1 MGRFATLSADVE
13 AALMATFL
21 DQRRLRRVSRPTWV
35 ATQAVAAALSGV
47 AADVMFQQAFSAPV
61 SRPTV
66 RQQPADFVL
75 LNGSVYTV
83 NPRQPWAQAVA
94 VRGDQIV
101 YVGGNQGARA
111 FVGKGSRAID
121 LKGKLLLPG
130 FVESHIHVLMGAAT
144 TSGLTLSMT
153 DTLADIQR
161 KLKAYAD
168 ANRSKPAIF
177 GSAYNGLLFGEAGP
191 KREWLDAVVPD
202 RPVMLADHTIH
213 TMWANSKALELA
225 GISKDTPNPPGGEY
239 VRDSAGN
246 PTGTIKGSPASV
258 PMLRAT
264 KVITAADIERSLP
277 RILAGLSEY
286 GFTAAMDFG
295 NPIATEQAAAALVK
309 LDQQGKVPL
318 RLSLLHLVNT
328 PELAKTAVIDSTR
341 LAKQVR
347 SAHVWVDTLKIIGDS
362 VLENQKAALEQPYL
376 KNGKPTS
383 NFGALY
389 FDKPTIL
396 AMMQGVAKAGQG
408 TAIHAIGDRTVRTAL
423 DAAQAF
429 RQAGDTKTRLIITH
443 AQLVEPD
450 QIKRFAAN
458 NVIVQTT
465 GVWMNVQPS
474 YVSLLGQKRN
484 DTLQFPLRSLIDS
497 GATVALG
504 ADWPATPGGFE
515 YGQNPFNNIY
525 TAMHRRPPQTLV
537 AEFGSINQVLPPKRE
552 VLTLAEAIAAYTLNG
567 AKQLGR
573 AHEFGSIEVGKKADL
588 VLLNQNLFKINPE
601 AIPATKVLA
610 TMAGGRLVHDVAYG
624 IGDANLTNLEQL
636 NQGAVGLCPHDDP
649 EADRHTHGH

>member
-1 MGRFATLSADVE
+1 MT
-13 AALMATFL
+13 LMASL
-21 DQRRLRRVSRPTWV
+21 GLIAAGEMHQLAHSKPV
-35 ATQAVAAALSGV
+35 TQAA
-47 AADVMFQQAFSAPV
+47 
-61 SRPTV
+61 TY
-66 RQQPADFVL
+66 VL
-75 LNGSVYTV
+75 LNGSIYTV
-83 NPRQPWAQAVA
+83 NPKQPWAQAVA

-101 YVGGNQGARA
+101 YVGNNQGARA
-111 FVGKGSRAID
+111 FIGKGSRAID

-144 TSGLTLSMT
+144 TSGVSLSMT
-153 DTLADIQR
+153 DSLADIQR
-161 KLKAYAD
+161 KLKTYAD
-168 ANRSKPAIF
+168 ANPTKPAIF
-177 GSAYNGLLFGEAGP
+177 GSAYNGLLFGETGP

-202 RPVMLADHTIH
+202 RPVILADHTIH

-225 GISKDTPNPPGGEY
+225 GITKATPNPPGGEY
-239 VRDSAGN
+239 VRDSDGN

-264 KVITAADIERSLP
+264 NVITAADIERSLP
-277 RILAGLSEY
+277 KILSGLSEY

-295 NPIATEQAAAALVK
+295 NPIATEAAAQALVK

-328 PELAKTAVIDSTR
+328 PQLAKSAVIDSTTF
-341 LAKQVR
+341 AKQVR

-376 KNGKPTS
+376 KNGKTLTS
-383 NFGALY
+383 NYGALY
-389 FDKPTIL
+389 FDQPTL
-396 AMMQGVAKAGQG
+396 LSMMQGVAQAGQG
-408 TAIHAIGDRTVRTAL
+408 TAIHAIGDRAVRTAL

-429 RQAGDTKTRLIITH
+429 RRAGDTKTRLIITH

-497 GATVALG
+497 GAVVALG

-515 YGQNPFNNIY
+515 YGLNPFNNIY
-525 TAMHRRPPQTLV
+525 TAMHRRPPQKLI
-537 AEFGSINQVLPPKRE
+537 AEFGSVNQVLPPARE
-552 VLTLAEAIAAYTLNG
+552 VLTLAEAIQSYTLNG

-588 VLLNQNLFKINPE
+588 ILLSQNLFQIKPE
-601 AIPATKVLA
+601 AIPATKVLV

-624 IGDANLTNLEQL
+624 IGDADLTNLERL
-636 NQGAVGLCPHDDP
+636 DQGAVGLCPYGQADGHDH
-649 EADRHTHGH
+649 RNGHAH

>member
-1 MGRFATLSADVE
+1 MTLVASLGLIAAGEMHQLAHSKPATEPAR
-13 AALMATFL
+13 
-21 DQRRLRRVSRPTWV
+21 QH
-35 ATQAVAAALSGV
+35 
-47 AADVMFQQAFSAPV
+47 QQH
-61 SRPTV
+61 
-66 RQQPADFVL
+66 QPATYVL
-75 LNGSVYTV
+75 LNGSIYTV
-83 NPRQPWAQAVA
+83 NPKQPWAQAVA

-101 YVGGNQGARA
+101 YVGNNQGARA
-111 FVGKGSRAID
+111 FIGKGSRAID

-144 TSGLTLSMT
+144 TSGVTLSMT

-168 ANRSKPAIF
+168 ANPSKPAIF
-177 GSAYNGLLFGEAGP
+177 GSAYNGLLFGETGP

-202 RPVMLADHTIH
+202 RPVILADHTIH

-225 GISKDTPNPPGGEY
+225 GITKATPNPPGGEY

-246 PTGTIKGSPASV
+246 LTGTIKGSPASV
-258 PMLRAT
+258 PVLRAT

-295 NPIATEQAAAALVK
+295 NPIATEAAAQALVK
-309 LDQQGKVPL
+309 LDQQGKLPL

-328 PELAKTAVIDSTR
+328 PELAKTAVIDSTAF
-341 LAKQVR
+341 AKRVR

-376 KNGKPTS
+376 KDGKTPTT

-389 FDKPTIL
+389 FDQPTL
-396 AMMQGVAKAGQG
+396 LSMMQGVARAGQG

-429 RQAGDTKTRLIITH
+429 RRAGDTKTRLIITH
-443 AQLVEPD
+443 AQLIEPD

-458 NVIVQTT
+458 DVIVQTT

-474 YVSLLGQKRN
+474 MISFLGQRRN

-497 GATVALG
+497 GAVVALG

-515 YGQNPFNNIY
+515 YGLNPFNNIY
-525 TAMHRRPPQTLV
+525 TAMHRRPPQKLI
-537 AEFGSINQVLPPKRE
+537 AEFGSVNQVLPPARE
-552 VLTLAEAIAAYTLNG
+552 VLTLAEAIQAYTLNG

-588 VLLNQNLFKINPE
+588 ILLSQNLFQIKPE

-624 IGDANLTNLEQL
+624 IGDADLTNLERL
-636 NQGAVGLCPHDDP
+636 DQGAVGLCPYANTDGHDH
-649 EADRHTHGH
+649 RNGHAH

>member
-1 MGRFATLSADVE
+1 MPSLPRRVTFVASALRASLIVGAALGGLSAQGASPDT
-13 AALMATFL
+13 AN
-21 DQRRLRRVSRPTWV
+21 
-35 ATQAVAAALSGV
+35 
-47 AADVMFQQAFSAPV
+47 
-61 SRPTV
+61 TV
-66 RQQPADFVL
+66 F
-75 LNGSVYTV
+75 LNGKVYTV

-101 YVGGNQGARA
+101 YVGDNAGARA
-111 FVGKGSRAID
+111 FIGKGSRAID

-144 TSGLTLSMT
+144 TSGVTLTMT
-153 DTLADIQR
+153 DTLEDIQR

-168 ANRSKPAIF
+168 ANPGKPAIF

-191 KREWLDAVVPD
+191 KREWLDAVVAD
-202 RPVMLADHTIH
+202 RPVILADHTVH

-225 GISKDTPNPPGGEY
+225 GISKATPNPPGGEY

-258 PMLRAT
+258 PVIRAT
-264 KVITAADIERSLP
+264 NVITAADIERSLP
-277 RILAGLSEY
+277 KILAGLSEY

-309 LDQQGKVPL
+309 LDQQGKLPL
-318 RLSLLHLVNT
+318 RLSLMHMVNT
-328 PELAKTAVIDSTR
+328 PELARTAVVDSTR
-341 LAKQVR
+341 LASQAR
-347 SAHVWVDTLKIIGDS
+347 SPHVWVDTLKIMGDS

-376 KNGKPTS
+376 KDGKTPTTNS
-383 NFGALY
+383 GALY
-389 FDKPTIL
+389 FDKPAMLT
-396 AMMQGVAKAGQG
+396 MMQGVAKAGQG
-408 TAIHAIGDRTVRTAL
+408 TAFHAIGDRAVRTVL

-474 YVSLLGQKRN
+474 YISLLGQRRN
-484 DTLQFPLRSLIDS
+484 DTLQFPLRSLVDS
-497 GATVALG
+497 GAVVALG
-504 ADWPATPGGFE
+504 ADWPATPGGFK
-515 YGQNPFNNIY
+515 YGANPFNNIY
-525 TAMHRRPPQTLV
+525 TAMHRRPPQALI
-537 AEFGSINQVLPPKRE
+537 AEFGSVNQVLPPTRE
-552 VLTLAEAIAAYTLNG
+552 VLTLAEAIQAYTLNG
-567 AKQLGR
+567 ARQMGKEK
-573 AHEFGSIEVGKKADL
+573 EFGSIEVGKKADL
-588 VLLNQNLFKINPE
+588 VLLSQNLFQIKPE

-624 IGDANLTNLEQL
+624 IGDADLTNLNAL
-636 NQGAVGLCPHDDP
+636 DQGAVGLCPHDHGG
-649 EADRHTHGH
+649 ASRHPHGH

>member
-1 MGRFATLSADVE
+1 
-13 AALMATFL
+13 
-21 DQRRLRRVSRPTWV
+21 
-35 ATQAVAAALSGV
+35 
-47 AADVMFQQAFSAPV
+47 
-61 SRPTV
+61 
-66 RQQPADFVL
+66 
-75 LNGSVYTV
+75 
-83 NPRQPWAQAVA
+83 
-94 VRGDQIV
+94 
-101 YVGGNQGARA
+101 
-111 FVGKGSRAID
+111 
-121 LKGKLLLPG
+121 
-130 FVESHIHVLMGAAT
+130 
-144 TSGLTLSMT
+144 
-153 DTLADIQR
+153 
-161 KLKAYAD
+161 
-168 ANRSKPAIF
+168 
-177 GSAYNGLLFGEAGP
+177 
-191 KREWLDAVVPD
+191 
-202 RPVMLADHTIH
+202 
-213 TMWANSKALELA
+213 MWANSKALELA
-225 GISKDTPNPPGGEY
+225 GITKATPNPPGGEY
-239 VRDSAGN
+239 VRDSDGN

-264 KVITAADIERSLP
+264 NVITAADIERSLP
-277 RILAGLSEY
+277 KILSGLSEY

-295 NPIATEQAAAALVK
+295 NPIATEAAAQALVK

-328 PELAKTAVIDSTR
+328 PQLAKSAVIDSNTF
-341 LAKQVR
+341 AKQVR

-376 KNGKPTS
+376 KNGKTPTS
-383 NFGALY
+383 NYGALY
-389 FDKPTIL
+389 FDQPTL
-396 AMMQGVAKAGQG
+396 LSMMQGVARAGQG

-429 RQAGDTKTRLIITH
+429 RRAGDTKTRLIITH

-497 GATVALG
+497 GAVVALG

-515 YGQNPFNNIY
+515 YGLNPFNNIY
-525 TAMHRRPPQTLV
+525 TAMHRRPPQKLI
-537 AEFGSINQVLPPKRE
+537 AEFGSVNQVLPPARE
-552 VLTLAEAIAAYTLNG
+552 VLTLAEAIQAYTLNG

-588 VLLNQNLFKINPE
+588 ILLSQNLFQIKPE

-624 IGDANLTNLEQL
+624 IGDADLTNLERL
-636 NQGAVGLCPHDDP
+636 DQGAVGLCPYGQADGHDH
-649 EADRHTHGH
+649 RNGHAH

>member
-1 MGRFATLSADVE
+1 MALQSMSHLMKPSPTRRLITATLGVLCGSALQV
-13 AALMATFL
+13 
-21 DQRRLRRVSRPTWV
+21 P
-35 ATQAVAAALSGV
+35 ALS
-47 AADVMFQQAFSAPV
+47 APAQQ
-61 SRPTV
+61 
-66 RQQPADFVL
+66 QQPASYVL

-83 NPRQPWAQAVA
+83 NPKQPWAQAVA
-94 VRGDQIV
+94 VRGDQII
-101 YVGGNQGARA
+101 YVGSNQGARA
-111 FVGKGSRAID
+111 YVGKGSRAID

-144 TSGLTLSMT
+144 TSGVTLSMT

-161 KLKAYAD
+161 KLKAYAA
-168 ANRSKPAIF
+168 ANPSKPAIF

-202 RPVMLADHTIH
+202 RPVMLADHTLH

-225 GISKDTPNPPGGEY
+225 GITKATPNPAGGEY

-258 PMLRAT
+258 PVVRAT
-264 KVITAADIERSLP
+264 QVITAADIERSLP
-277 RILAGLSEY
+277 KILAGLSEY

-295 NPIATEQAAAALVK
+295 NPIASEQAAAALVK

-328 PELAKTAVIDSTR
+328 PELAKTAVIDSIT
-341 LAKQVR
+341 LAKKVR

-376 KNGKPTS
+376 KDGKTPTT

-389 FDKPTIL
+389 FDKPTML

-408 TAIHAIGDRTVRTAL
+408 TAIHAIGDRAVRTAL

-458 NVIVQTT
+458 DVIVQTT

-474 YVSLLGQKRN
+474 FVSFLGQKRN

-525 TAMHRRPPQTLV
+525 TAMHRRPPQKLV
-537 AEFGSINQVLPPKRE
+537 AEFGSVKQVLPPARE

-567 AKQLGR
+567 AKQMGR

-624 IGDANLTNLEQL
+624 IGDADLTNLEQL
-636 NQGAVGLCPHDDP
+636 DQGAVGLCPYSDGTEESHQ
-649 EADRHTHGH
+649 GHSH

>member
-1 MGRFATLSADVE
+1 MLQRVHRSQTNPNLSEELIHIMLRPLSALS
-13 AALMATFL
+13 ASSCSALL
-21 DQRRLRRVSRPTWV
+21 
-35 ATQAVAAALSGV
+35 ALS
-47 AADVMFQQAFSAPV
+47 AAPWGLPAHSATPQQAAN
-61 SRPTV
+61 TV
-66 RQQPADFVL
+66 LV
-75 LNGSVYTV
+75 NGSVYTV

-101 YVGGNQGARA
+101 YVGSNQGARA
-111 FVGKGSRAID
+111 FLGKGSRTID
-121 LKGKLLLPG
+121 LQGKLLLPG

-144 TSGLTLSMT
+144 TSGVTLTMT
-153 DTLADIQR
+153 DTLVDIQR
-161 KLKAYAD
+161 KLKAYAE
-168 ANRSKPAIF
+168 ANPSKPAIF

-202 RPVMLADHTIH
+202 RPVILADHTLH
-213 TMWANSKALELA
+213 TMWANSKALEVA
-225 GISKDTPNPPGGEY
+225 GITKATPNPPGGEY

-258 PMLRAT
+258 PVIRAT
-264 KVITAADIERSLP
+264 GVITAADIERSLP
-277 RILAGLSEY
+277 KILAGLSEY

-295 NPIATEQAAAALVK
+295 NPIATKQAAAALVK

-318 RLSLLHLVNT
+318 RLSLMHLVNT
-328 PELAKTAVIDSTR
+328 ADLARTAVADSTQ
-341 LAKQVR
+341 LASQAR
-347 SAHVWVDTLKIIGDS
+347 SPHVWVDTLKIIGDS

-376 KNGKPTS
+376 KDGKTPTT

-389 FDKPTIL
+389 FEKPTLL

-429 RQAGDTKTRLIITH
+429 RQAGDSKTRLIITH
-443 AQLVEPD
+443 AQLVDPA

-465 GVWMNVQPS
+465 GVWINLQPS
-474 YVSLLGQKRN
+474 YVSLLGQRRN

-497 GATVALG
+497 GAVVALG
-504 ADWPATPGGFE
+504 ADWPATAGGFE
-515 YGQNPFNNIY
+515 HGVNPFNNIY
-525 TAMHRRPPQTLV
+525 TAMHRRPPQKLI
-537 AEFGSINQVLPPKRE
+537 AEFGSVNQVLPPARE
-552 VLTLAEAIAAYTLNG
+552 VLTLAEAIQAYTLNG
-567 AKQLGR
+567 ARQMGKEK
-573 AHEFGSIEVGKKADL
+573 EFGSIEVGKKADL
-588 VLLNQNLFKINPE
+588 ILLSQNLFAIQPE

-624 IGDANLTNLEQL
+624 IGDADLTNLNAL
-636 NQGAVGLCPHDDP
+636 DQGAVGLCPHDHG
-649 EADRHTHGH
+649 EASRHPHGH

>member
-1 MGRFATLSADVE
+1 MT
-13 AALMATFL
+13 LMASL
-21 DQRRLRRVSRPTWV
+21 GLIAAGEMHQLVHSKP
-35 ATQAVAAALSGV
+35 ATEPVP
-47 AADVMFQQAFSAPV
+47 QQL
-61 SRPTV
+61 
-66 RQQPADFVL
+66 QHQPATYVL
-75 LNGSVYTV
+75 LNGSIYTV
-83 NPRQPWAQAVA
+83 NPKQPWAQAVA

-101 YVGGNQGARA
+101 YVGNNQGARA
-111 FVGKGSRAID
+111 FIGKGSRAID

-144 TSGLTLSMT
+144 TSGVTLSMT

-161 KLKAYAD
+161 KLKAYAA
-168 ANRSKPAIF
+168 ANPTKPDIF
-177 GSAYNGLLFGEAGP
+177 GSAYNGLLFGESGP

-202 RPVMLADHTIH
+202 RPVILADHTIH

-225 GISKDTPNPPGGEY
+225 GITKATPNPPGGEY

-246 PTGTIKGSPASV
+246 LTGTIKGSPASV
-258 PMLRAT
+258 PVLRAT

-295 NPIATEQAAAALVK
+295 NPIATEAAAQALVK
-309 LDQQGKVPL
+309 LDQQGKLPL

-328 PELAKTAVIDSTR
+328 PELAKTAVIDSTAF
-341 LAKQVR
+341 AKQVR

-376 KNGKPTS
+376 KDGTTPTS

-389 FDKPTIL
+389 FDQPTL
-396 AMMQGVAKAGQG
+396 LSMMQGVAQAGQG

-474 YVSLLGQKRN
+474 YLSLLGKRRN

-497 GATVALG
+497 GAVVALG

-515 YGQNPFNNIY
+515 YGLNPFNNIY
-525 TAMHRRPPQTLV
+525 TAMHRRPPQKLI
-537 AEFGSINQVLPPKRE
+537 AEFGSVNQVLPPARE
-552 VLTLAEAIAAYTLNG
+552 VLTLAEAIQAYTLNG
-567 AKQLGR
+567 AKQMGR

-588 VLLNQNLFKINPE
+588 VLLSQNLFKIKPE
-601 AIPATKVLA
+601 AIPTTKVLA

-624 IGDANLTNLEQL
+624 IGDADLTNLERL
-636 NQGAVGLCPHDDP
+636 DQGAVGLCPYGDSDGHD
-649 EADRHTHGH
+649 HKKGHAH

>member
-1 MGRFATLSADVE
+1 MT
-13 AALMATFL
+13 LMASL
-21 DQRRLRRVSRPTWV
+21 GLIAAGEMHQLVHSKP
-35 ATQAVAAALSGV
+35 ATEPAP
-47 AADVMFQQAFSAPV
+47 QQ
-61 SRPTV
+61 TQ
-66 RQQPADFVL
+66 QQPATTVL
-75 LNGSVYTV
+75 LNGSIYTV
-83 NPRQPWAQAVA
+83 NPKQPWAQAVA
-94 VRGDQIV
+94 VRGDEIV
-101 YVGGNQGARA
+101 YVGSNQGARA
-111 FVGKGSRAID
+111 FIGKGSRAID
-121 LKGKLLLPG
+121 LKGKLMLPG

-144 TSGLTLSMT
+144 TSGVTLSMT
-153 DTLADIQR
+153 DSLADIQR

-168 ANRSKPAIF
+168 ANPGKPAIF

-225 GISKDTPNPPGGEY
+225 GITKDTPNPPGGEY
-239 VRDSAGN
+239 VRDSDGN

-264 KVITAADIERSLP
+264 NVITAADIERSLP
-277 RILAGLSEY
+277 KILSGLSEY

-295 NPIATEQAAAALVK
+295 NPIATEQAVAALVK
-309 LDQQGKVPL
+309 LDHQGKLPL

-328 PELAKTAVIDSTR
+328 PQLAKTAVIDSTR
-341 LAKQVR
+341 LAKQAR

-376 KNGKPTS
+376 KDGKTPTT
-383 NFGALY
+383 NVGALY

-458 NVIVQTT
+458 NVIVQST

-474 YVSLLGQKRN
+474 MISFLGQRRN

-525 TAMHRRPPQTLV
+525 TAMHRRPPQKLI
-537 AEFGSINQVLPPKRE
+537 AEFGSVNQVLPPKRE
-552 VLTLAEAIAAYTLNG
+552 VLTLAEAIQAYTLNG
-567 AKQLGR
+567 AKQMGR

-588 VLLNQNLFKINPE
+588 VLLSQNLFKIQPE

-624 IGDANLTNLEQL
+624 IGDADLTNMETLD
-636 NQGAVGLCPHDDP
+636 QGAVGLCPYGDSGGHD
-649 EADRHTHGH
+649 RKNGHAH

>member
-1 MGRFATLSADVE
+1 MPSLPSEVTLVAFALRASLIVGAALGGLSAQGASPDT
-13 AALMATFL
+13 AN
-21 DQRRLRRVSRPTWV
+21 
-35 ATQAVAAALSGV
+35 
-47 AADVMFQQAFSAPV
+47 
-61 SRPTV
+61 TV
-66 RQQPADFVL
+66 F
-75 LNGSVYTV
+75 LNGKVYTV

-101 YVGGNQGARA
+101 YVGDNAGARA
-111 FVGKGSRAID
+111 FIGKGSRAID

-130 FVESHIHVLMGAAT
+130 FVESHIHVLTGAAT
-144 TSGLTLSMT
+144 TSGVTLTMT
-153 DTLADIQR
+153 DTLEDIQR
-161 KLKAYAD
+161 KLKAYAE
-168 ANRSKPAIF
+168 ANPSKPAIF

-202 RPVMLADHTIH
+202 RPVVLADHTVH

-225 GISKDTPNPPGGEY
+225 GISRATPNPPGGEY

-258 PMLRAT
+258 PVIRAT
-264 KVITAADIERSLP
+264 NVITAADIERSLP
-277 RILAGLSEY
+277 KILAGLSEY

-309 LDQQGKVPL
+309 LDQQGKLPL
-318 RLSLLHLVNT
+318 RLSLMHMVNT
-328 PELAKTAVIDSTR
+328 PELARTAVVDSTR
-341 LAKQVR
+341 LASQAR
-347 SAHVWVDTLKIIGDS
+347 SPHVWVDTLKIMGDS

-376 KNGKPTS
+376 KDGKTPTTNS
-383 NFGALY
+383 GALY
-389 FDKPTIL
+389 FDKPAMLT
-396 AMMQGVAKAGQG
+396 MMQGVAKAGQG
-408 TAIHAIGDRTVRTAL
+408 TAFHAIGDRAVRTVL

-474 YVSLLGQKRN
+474 YISLLGQRRN
-484 DTLQFPLRSLIDS
+484 DTLQFPLRSLVDS
-497 GATVALG
+497 GAVVALG
-504 ADWPATPGGFE
+504 ADWPATPGGFK
-515 YGQNPFNNIY
+515 YGANPFNNIY
-525 TAMHRRPPQTLV
+525 TAMHRRPPQALI
-537 AEFGSINQVLPPKRE
+537 AEFGSVNQVLPPTRE
-552 VLTLAEAIAAYTLNG
+552 VLTLAEAIQAYTLNG
-567 AKQLGR
+567 ARQMGKEK
-573 AHEFGSIEVGKKADL
+573 EFGSIEVGKKADL
-588 VLLNQNLFKINPE
+588 VLLSQNLFQIKPE

-624 IGDANLTNLEQL
+624 IGDADLTNLNAL
-636 NQGAVGLCPHDDP
+636 DQGAVGLCPHDHGG
-649 EADRHTHGH
+649 ASRHPHGH

>member
-1 MGRFATLSADVE
+1 MALLGALGLT
-13 AALMATFL
+13 AAGEMH
-21 DQRRLRRVSRPTWV
+21 Q
-35 ATQAVAAALSGV
+35 
-47 AADVMFQQAFSAPV
+47 PV
-61 SRPTV
+61 RSKPVT
-66 RQQPADFVL
+66 QPATYVL

-83 NPRQPWAQAVA
+83 NPKQPWAQAVA
-94 VRGDQIV
+94 VRDDQIV
-101 YVGGNQGARA
+101 YVGNNQGARA
-111 FVGKGSRAID
+111 YIGKDSRAID

-144 TSGLTLSMT
+144 TSGVTLSMT
-153 DTLADIQR
+153 DTLTGIQR

-168 ANRSKPAIF
+168 ANPTKPAIF

-202 RPVMLADHTIH
+202 RPVILADHTIH
-213 TMWANSKALELA
+213 TMWANSKALEVA
-225 GISKDTPNPPGGEY
+225 GITKATANPPGGEY
-239 VRDSAGN
+239 VRDSGGN

-258 PMLRAT
+258 PVLRAT

-277 RILAGLSEY
+277 RILSGLSEY

-309 LDQQGKVPL
+309 LDQQGKLPL

-328 PELAKTAVIDSTR
+328 PQLAKSAVIDSTT

-376 KNGKPTS
+376 KDGKTPTT

-389 FDKPTIL
+389 FDKPTLL

-450 QIKRFAAN
+450 QIKRFAPN

-497 GATVALG
+497 GAVVALG

-515 YGQNPFNNIY
+515 YGLNPFNNIY
-525 TAMHRRPPQTLV
+525 TAMHRRPPQKLV
-537 AEFGSINQVLPPKRE
+537 AEFGSINQVLPPSRE
-552 VLTLAEAIAAYTLNG
+552 VLTLAEAIQAYTLNG
-567 AKQLGR
+567 AKQMGR
-573 AHEFGSIEVGKKADL
+573 AHEFGSIEAGKKADL
-588 VLLNQNLFKINPE
+588 VLLNQNLFKIKPE

-624 IGDANLTNLEQL
+624 IGDADLTNLEKL
-636 NQGAVGLCPHDDP
+636 DQGAVGLCPYGDTEEHDH
-649 EADRHTHGH
+649 ASGHGH